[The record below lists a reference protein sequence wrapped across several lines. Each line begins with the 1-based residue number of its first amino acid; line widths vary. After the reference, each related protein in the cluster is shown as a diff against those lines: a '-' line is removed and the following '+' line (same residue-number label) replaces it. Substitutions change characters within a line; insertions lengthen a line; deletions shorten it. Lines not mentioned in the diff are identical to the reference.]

1 MNNYEDRKM
10 INKFNI
16 SKQEKEKRE
25 EKRFQGLN
33 FNSKYI
39 ILKKEHD
46 PIMGLKEIAKE
57 VNIFMLEENTENY
70 KTICEKMVMN
80 HNFEEKDEKNIKRRI
95 YDALNVI
102 KSIKYFDKDLDANTL
117 KLSKEK
123 ELLDCKIV
131 RLF

>member
-1 MNNYEDRKM
+1 
-10 INKFNI
+10 
-16 SKQEKEKRE
+16 
-25 EKRFQGLN
+25 
-33 FNSKYI
+33 
-39 ILKKEHD
+39 
-46 PIMGLKEIAKE
+46 MGLKEIAKE

-131 RLF
+131 R

>member
-1 MNNYEDRKM
+1 
-10 INKFNI
+10 
-16 SKQEKEKRE
+16 
-25 EKRFQGLN
+25 
-33 FNSKYI
+33 
-39 ILKKEHD
+39 
-46 PIMGLKEIAKE
+46 MGLKEIAKE

-70 KTICEKMVMN
+70 KVICDKMVMN

-131 RLF
+131 RFNKRDFSEWYSCQ

>member
-1 MNNYEDRKM
+1 
-10 INKFNI
+10 
-16 SKQEKEKRE
+16 
-25 EKRFQGLN
+25 
-33 FNSKYI
+33 
-39 ILKKEHD
+39 
-46 PIMGLKEIAKE
+46 MGLKEIAKE

-70 KTICEKMVMN
+70 KVICDKMVMN

-131 RLF
+131 RFNKIDFSK

>member
-1 MNNYEDRKM
+1 
-10 INKFNI
+10 
-16 SKQEKEKRE
+16 
-25 EKRFQGLN
+25 
-33 FNSKYI
+33 
-39 ILKKEHD
+39 
-46 PIMGLKEIAKE
+46 MGLKEIAKE

-70 KTICEKMVMN
+70 KVICDKMVMN

-131 RLF
+131 RFNKTDFSK